1 MHRHNIIGFVRL
13 ENLLF
18 GLIWTPM
25 VKSPPTTGG
34 ARLATNAAGLP
45 QTTRTSTG
53 IDTSSVANLG
63 SGHSGLPRIDIRR
76 GDFCLRPNSASV
88 TFRETSAP
96 AEAANWPLGRH
107 ASEPGFAVRMQN
119 SAMLRRPGEYPPSAS
134 SEF

>member
-25 VKSPPTTGG
+25 VKSPPITGG
-34 ARLATNAAGLP
+34 ALGDKCRGASPNNEDIHWHRHKLCRKFGKWSFRPSPYRYSTRRFLP
-45 QTTRTSTG
+45 STQLSFCNLSRNLSTG
-53 IDTSSVANLG
+53 G
-63 SGHSGLPRIDIRR
+63 SGKLAIRPTR
-76 GDFCLRPNSASV
+76 
-88 TFRETSAP
+88 
-96 AEAANWPLGRH
+96 
-107 ASEPGFAVRMQN
+107 SEPGFAVRMQN